1 MCSLDKDVVDLT
13 LELWKVKEKRKMYG
27 ESESVIT
34 LTELLKL
41 KENGQFPDEPVKI
54 EDVQIHIVYVQTYKQ
69 SQT

>member
-1 MCSLDKDVVDLT
+1 
-13 LELWKVKEKRKMYG
+13 MYG